1 MAMEKDVI
9 FETAERYVKAT
20 GRSVFLTGKA
30 GTGKTTFLKYITQTT
45 SKRFVVLA
53 PTGVAAINA
62 GGSTI
67 HSFFQLPLCPYLPDV
82 KELVTEYQM
91 PERYRSLRKE
101 RVKIIRTLDLL
112 IIDEISMV
120 RADLLDA
127 VDMVL
132 RRYRRNDKP
141 FGGVQLLMIGDA
153 QQLSPVVKDSERYYM
168 DQVYPSPYFFH
179 SKALA
184 KLSYVTIELQKVH
197 RQKDKDFLD
206 VLNAVRENRL
216 TAPLLAKL
224 NSRVGAVLKADDEE
238 TEPIRLT
245 THNAQADE
253 VNMLKLNEL
262 PGEPVHFVAEVE
274 GEFQENSY
282 PAEEVLTL
290 KPGAQVM
297 FLRNDSDGQFYNG
310 KLGRVEDVFEGMVT
324 VSDEDGMLINVVPV
338 EWENSQ
344 YILDDE
350 SGEIRQNVVGVFRQ
364 LPLRVAWAIT
374 IHKSQGLTFDK
385 VVIDAASA
393 FAFGQ
398 VYVAL
403 SRCRSLEGIS
413 LCAPLHSYAIYSD
426 HHVSEFNSMIP
437 PHEKVGSAL
446 ESEERRYIFEQL
458 RDLFTF
464 DSVTKASGWFIK
476 LWREKLEDL
485 YPAEY
490 QSIMGARSKIEEA
503 SKVADTFRIQLHKI
517 ECSSLPDDSYLKERS
532 AKAAAYFLPLM
543 EDSREKFTEASELE
557 VDNKETRKKIK
568 EAADELLAY
577 LEILCR
583 SFEALGAGD
592 CSVETLCRIRTECML
607 EERKGTRRRRLKKL
621 EHKEGE
627 PAVVNEA
634 LRERL
639 QQWRTE
645 RFKADNVPAYTIM
658 HQSTLLEI
666 AALVPVTKAQLMAIK
681 GFGDAKYNKYGEE
694 LLGICTEFVKDNENR
709 Q

>member
-30 GTGKTTFLKYITQTT
+30 GTGKTTFLKYITRTT
-45 SKRFVVLA
+45 AKRYVVLA

-101 RVKIIRTLDLL
+101 RARIIRTLDLL

-127 VDMVL
+127 VDMTL
-132 RRYRRNDKP
+132 RRYRRSEKP

-153 QQLSPVVKDSERYYM
+153 QQLSPVVKESERYYM
-168 DQVYPSPYFFH
+168 EKVYPSPYFFH
-179 SKALA
+179 SKALSR
-184 KLSYVTIELQKVH
+184 LSYVTIELQKVY
-197 RQKDKDFLD
+197 RQRDPDFVD
-206 VLNAVRENRL
+206 ILNAVRDNRL
-216 TAPLLAKL
+216 TLPLLEKL
-224 NSRVGAVLKADDEE
+224 NARVGARISSDDDGA
-238 TEPIRLT
+238 EPIRLT

-253 VNMLKLNEL
+253 VNMRKMDEL
-262 PGEPVHFVAEVE
+262 PDAPLQFVAEIE
-274 GEFQENSY
+274 GEFPENSY

-290 KPGAQVM
+290 KSGAQVM
-297 FLRNDSDGQFYNG
+297 FLRNDSEGQYYNG
-310 KLGRVEDVFEGMVT
+310 KLGRVEDVMEGMVT

-344 YILDDE
+344 YSLDDNT
-350 SGEIRQNVVGVFRQ
+350 GEIRQSVVGVFRQ

-385 VVIDAASA
+385 VIIDAASA

-403 SRCRSLEGIS
+403 SRCRSLGGIS
-413 LCAPLHSYAIYSD
+413 LCTPLSTTAIYSD
-426 HHVSEFNSMIP
+426 QHVSEFNALIP
-437 PHEKVGSAL
+437 PPESVRSAL
-446 ESEERRYIFEQL
+446 EAEELHFVFDQL
-458 RDLFTF
+458 RDLFCF
-464 DSVTKASGWFIK
+464 EQVMKASGWLLK
-476 LWREKLEDL
+476 LWREKIEEL
-485 YPAEY
+485 YLAEY
-490 QSIMGARSKIEEA
+490 QRLMDARRKLDDV
-503 SKVADTFRIQLHKI
+503 SKVADTFKLQLHKI
-517 ECSSLPDDSYLKERS
+517 ESRKPLDFEYLNERL
-532 AKAAAYFLPLM
+532 AKASAYFLPVV
-543 EDSREKFTEASELE
+543 EEAREVFIDASLLE
-557 VDNKETRKKIK
+557 IDNKETRKKVK
-568 EAADELLAY
+568 EASDELLTA
-577 LEILCR
+577 LDILCR
-583 SFEALGAGD
+583 SFEDINSGE
-592 CSVETLCRIRTECML
+592 CTIERLCRIRTECLL
-607 EERKGTRRRRLKKL
+607 EERKAPSKRRQKKL
-621 EHKEGE
+621 ERKEGE
-627 PAVVNEA
+627 TGVVNEE

-666 AALVPVTKAQLMAIK
+666 ASFMPVTKAGLMAIK
-681 GFGDAKYNKYGEE
+681 GFGEAKFRKYGEE
-694 LLGICTEFVKDNENR
+694 LLAICREFASGKQD
-709 Q
+709 

>member
-1 MAMEKDVI
+1 MID
-9 FETAERYVKAT
+9 
-20 GRSVFLTGKA
+20 
-30 GTGKTTFLKYITQTT
+30 
-45 SKRFVVLA
+45 
-53 PTGVAAINA
+53 N
-62 GGSTI
+62 
-67 HSFFQLPLCPYLPDV
+67 
-82 KELVTEYQM
+82 
-91 PERYRSLRKE
+91 SLMC
-101 RVKIIRTLDLL
+101 DLL
-112 IIDEISMV
+112 
-120 RADLLDA
+120 
-127 VDMVL
+127 
-132 RRYRRNDKP
+132 
-141 FGGVQLLMIGDA
+141 
-153 QQLSPVVKDSERYYM
+153 
-168 DQVYPSPYFFH
+168 
-179 SKALA
+179 KA
-184 KLSYVTIELQKVH
+184 I
-197 RQKDKDFLD
+197 
-206 VLNAVRENRL
+206 
-216 TAPLLAKL
+216 
-224 NSRVGAVLKADDEE
+224 
-238 TEPIRLT
+238 
-245 THNAQADE
+245 
-253 VNMLKLNEL
+253 
-262 PGEPVHFVAEVE
+262 
-274 GEFQENSY
+274 
-282 PAEEVLTL
+282 
-290 KPGAQVM
+290 KPGARLILVGDADQLPSVGAGNVLHDVLQSECFSTVKLTEIFRQAGQSLIITNAHRINEGQMPILNVNNNDFFFMPRESDSTIASTIAELCYRRLPKAYGADIRPQIQVITPS
-297 FLRNDSDGQFYNG
+297 RRG
-310 KLGRVEDVFEGMVT
+310 EGGT
-324 VSDEDGMLINVVPV
+324 
-338 EWENSQ
+338 EN
-344 YILDDE
+344 LN
-350 SGEIRQNVVGVFRQ
+350 RLLQNVLNPKAENKAEHVTREKVFRVGDKVMQIKNNYDIVWKDDDKNVGMGVFNGDVGVLESIDVRSRTLKVRF
-364 LPLRVAWAIT
+364 LDRVAEYTGDEVMQLELAYAVT
-374 IHKSQGLTFDK
+374 IHKSQGQTYARTCVDPACFD
-385 VVIDAASA
+385 I
-393 FAFGQ
+393 GQ
-398 VYVAL
+398 LYVAL

-476 LWREKLEDL
+476 LWREKLEEL

-557 VDNKETRKKIK
+557 VDNKETRRKIK

-627 PAVVNEA
+627 PGVVNEA

-681 GFGDAKYNKYGEE
+681 GFGDAKYSKYGEE

>member
-30 GTGKTTFLKYITQTT
+30 GTGKTTFLKYITRTT
-45 SKRFVVLA
+45 AKRYVVLA

-101 RVKIIRTLDLL
+101 RARIIRTLDLL

-127 VDMVL
+127 VDMTL
-132 RRYRRNDKP
+132 RRYRRSEKP

-153 QQLSPVVKDSERYYM
+153 QQLSPVVKESERYYM
-168 DQVYPSPYFFH
+168 EKVYPSPYFFH
-179 SKALA
+179 SKALSR
-184 KLSYVTIELQKVH
+184 LSYVTIELQKVY
-197 RQKDKDFLD
+197 RQRDPDFVD
-206 VLNAVRENRL
+206 ILNAVRDNRL
-216 TAPLLAKL
+216 SLPLLEKL
-224 NSRVGAVLKADDEE
+224 NARVGARISSDEDGA
-238 TEPIRLT
+238 EPIRLT

-253 VNMLKLNEL
+253 VNMRKMDEL
-262 PGEPVHFVAEVE
+262 PDAPMQFVAEIE
-274 GEFQENSY
+274 GEFPENSY

-297 FLRNDSDGQFYNG
+297 FLRNDSEGQYYNG
-310 KLGRVEDVFEGMVT
+310 KLGRVEDVMEGMVT

-344 YILDDE
+344 YSLDDNT
-350 SGEIRQNVVGVFRQ
+350 GEIRQSVVGVFRQ

-385 VVIDAASA
+385 VIIDAASA

-403 SRCRSLEGIS
+403 SRCRSLGGIS
-413 LCAPLHSYAIYSD
+413 LCTPLSTTAIYSD
-426 HHVSEFNSMIP
+426 QHVSEFNALIP
-437 PHEKVGSAL
+437 PPESVRSAL
-446 ESEERRYIFEQL
+446 EAEELHFVFDQL
-458 RDLFTF
+458 RDLFCF
-464 DSVTKASGWFIK
+464 EQVMKASGWLLK
-476 LWREKLEDL
+476 LWREKIEEL

-490 QSIMGARSKIEEA
+490 QRLMDARRKLDDV
-503 SKVADTFRIQLHKI
+503 SKVADTFKLQLHKI
-517 ECSSLPDDSYLKERS
+517 ESRKPLDFEYLNERL
-532 AKAAAYFLPLM
+532 AKASAYFLPVVD
-543 EDSREKFTEASELE
+543 EAREVFTDASLLE
-557 VDNKETRKKIK
+557 IDNKETRKKVK
-568 EAADELLAY
+568 EASDELLTA
-577 LEILCR
+577 LDILCR
-583 SFEALGAGD
+583 SFEDINSGE
-592 CSVETLCRIRTECML
+592 CTIESLCRIRTECLL
-607 EERKGTRRRRLKKL
+607 EERKAPSKRRLKKL
-621 EHKEGE
+621 ERKEGE
-627 PAVVNEA
+627 TGVVNEE

-666 AALVPVTKAQLMAIK
+666 ASFMPVTKAGLMAIK
-681 GFGDAKYNKYGEE
+681 GFGEAKFRKYGEE
-694 LLGICTEFVKDNENR
+694 LLAICREYASGKQD
-709 Q
+709 